1 MLNFLTERRKQLA
14 LEEENNL
21 NDNVPTPEQVNK
33 ASGEIDKEL
42 DSVKTEEPKEPKED
56 FLTQEEAA
64 KRIRGKVKA
73 KIEDDFRVS
82 LVTPSTDPEIV
93 DGSYSESFV
102 VGKYVSPGGIFES
115 SKPSIFEVSATWDE
129 DEQLTEMN
137 ADVKLKLRI
146 ENNEYAIPLKAI
158 PFSIKL

>member
-1 MLNFLTERRKQLA
+1 MLKFLQERQKQLT
-14 LEEENNL
+14 LNEENNL

-56 FLTQEEAA
+56 FMTQEEAA
-64 KRIRGKVKA
+64 KRIRGKVKS

-82 LVTPSTDPEIV
+82 LVAPSTDPEIV
-93 DGSYSESFV
+93 DGSFTESFV
-102 VGKYVSPGGIFES
+102 VGKYSSPGGIFES
-115 SKPSIFEVSATWDE
+115 SKPSVFEVSATWDE